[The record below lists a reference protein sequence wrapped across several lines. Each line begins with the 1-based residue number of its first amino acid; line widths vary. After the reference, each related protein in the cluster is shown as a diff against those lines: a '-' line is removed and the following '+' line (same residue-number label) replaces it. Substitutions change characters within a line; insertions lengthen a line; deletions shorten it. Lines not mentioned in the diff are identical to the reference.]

1 MNGNNDPQYKRCPDC
16 GDPTEWDR
24 MIWLDGRCTCPACYA
39 ERRRLIDAEKEEK
52 EVKQT
57 ETKPVCPLC
66 GQEYDG
72 PPALSREDNQT
83 QICPD
88 CATRQALTAIGVQNQ
103 DAVIARIHAYE
114 EHTRK

>member
-1 MNGNNDPQYKRCPDC
+1 MKPTNDK
-16 GDPTEWDR
+16 
-24 MIWLDGRCTCPACYA
+24 L
-39 ERRRLIDAEKEEK
+39 L
-52 EVKQT
+52 
-57 ETKPVCPLC
+57 CPLC

-103 DAVIARIHAYE
+103 DAVIARIHEYE
-114 EHTRK
+114 EHQRTEATTHD